1 MTRLLVGLVIDL
13 GVGGVALDR
22 LDAADRART
31 ALIGLASGDHLIVG
45 ATGLKRYLPVEPFL
59 STNLAVMR
67 PPRGRRLFARV
78 VSNRPYLR
86 PASAV
91 VRLGDA
97 GRALLTR
104 NGLGQQPGVTMPA
117 A

>member
-22 LDAADRART
+22 LDAVDRARTRT

-78 VSNRPYLR
+78 VSNRPICGPQAPWSDLAT
-86 PASAV
+86 P
-91 VRLGDA
+91 G
-97 GRALLTR
+97 ALC
-104 NGLGQQPGVTMPA
+104 
-117 A
+117 